1 MGLFS
6 SFLKRF
12 DSQVETGDHNPDD
25 RLKTHYYKADLRK
38 VLSEI
43 EQVLKGKNAVIG
55 TVSYDHGELSATIKS
70 PMKAFVV
77 ASIVSVRPF
86 ETALD
91 FTISTEMKKI
101 TGNYNVLADLIHS
114 LYLEMDQRVPI
125 KK

>member
-12 DSQVETGDHNPDD
+12 DSQVETGDHNSDE

-38 VLSEI
+38 VLNEI
-43 EQVLKGKNAVIG
+43 ESVLKGKGAVIG
-55 TVSYDHGELSATIKS
+55 TVSVEHGELSATIKS
-70 PMKAFVV
+70 PVNAFVV

-91 FTISTEMKKI
+91 FTISTEVKKI
-101 TGNYNVLADLIHS
+101 TGNYNVLADIIQS
-114 LYLEMDQRVPI
+114 IYLEMDQKVSVR
-125 KK
+125 K